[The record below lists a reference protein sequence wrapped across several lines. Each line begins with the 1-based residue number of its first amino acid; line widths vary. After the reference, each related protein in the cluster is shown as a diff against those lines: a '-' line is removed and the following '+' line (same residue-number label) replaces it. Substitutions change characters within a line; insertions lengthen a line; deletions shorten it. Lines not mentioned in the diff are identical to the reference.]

1 MSGAWSLPPEA
12 KILSEMQKTS
22 QQSMLILG
30 RDALWKKVLLQAE
43 GGKTPPDTVIGD
55 DLEDEAQ

>member
-1 MSGAWSLPPEA
+1 MPPEA